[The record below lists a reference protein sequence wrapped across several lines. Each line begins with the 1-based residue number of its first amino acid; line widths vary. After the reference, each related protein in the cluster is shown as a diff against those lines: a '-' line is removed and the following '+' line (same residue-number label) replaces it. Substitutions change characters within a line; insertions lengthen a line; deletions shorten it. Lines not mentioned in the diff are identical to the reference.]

1 MRPVALLL
9 LCGCASAPLRDEVA
23 LTQTAVS
30 ADVIDDGDRIADHAD
45 SLVGLQS
52 LKAVTQLPDDCTG
65 LARYAYSRQG
75 HELMPTEGTRGTN
88 GVTAIWHAAKQKKAL
103 HKRTPEPGDLVFFKE
118 TYDRDRDGRRDDGL
132 THIGVVESI
141 EADGTVVFVHRSGR
155 GVTKERLNTRRPK
168 DTSVN
173 DWLRTR
179 SRAGPAALTGELFAG
194 YASWD
199 AMLGGR

>member
-1 MRPVALLL
+1 M
-9 LCGCASAPLRDEVA
+9 RDEVA
-23 LTQTAVS
+23 VTELTVS

-45 SLVGLQS
+45 ALVGLQS
-52 LKAVTQLPDDCTG
+52 LKAVTKLPDDCTG
-65 LARYAYSRQG
+65 LARYAYGRAG
-75 HELMPTEGTRGTN
+75 HELMPADGTRGTN
-88 GVTAIWHAAKQKKAL
+88 GVTAIWYAAKQKKAL

-155 GVTKERLNTRRPK
+155 GVTKERLNPRRPK
-168 DTSVN
+168 DKTVN
-173 DWLRTR
+173 DWLRMR

-199 AMLGGR
+199 VILGGR